1 MAIARKD
8 EARALDEGEREL
20 VARSYHPAV
29 QELDDAEL
37 AELVRLVRERR
48 DRAQRLA
55 SQRTREIRGK
65 GAPRGATPSTGD
77 AGSKTKVAV
86 LATAMRRLNAEVVRR
101 QEMAA
106 SVALVASANRAL
118 EMKLAAAGGG
128 GSGGPN
134 SRAQWRAQRL
144 AQGQRPGRPTSAEL
158 MRPMERGRQRKAGAV
173 AQARRDGR

>member
-1 MAIARKD
+1 
-8 EARALDEGEREL
+8 
-20 VARSYHPAV
+20 
-29 QELDDAEL
+29 
-37 AELVRLVRERR
+37 
-48 DRAQRLA
+48 
-55 SQRTREIRGK
+55 
-65 GAPRGATPSTGD
+65 
-77 AGSKTKVAV
+77 
-86 LATAMRRLNAEVVRR
+86 
-101 QEMAA
+101 MAA